1 MRLCDHQFGYNI
13 IIFYYCAKI
22 KTEVYN
28 TQVLVILQGKQLQGD
43 GGWVEREF
51 HNLTVE
57 GKGVLSYMSQR

>member
-1 MRLCDHQFGYNI
+1 MRLCDRQLGYNII

-28 TQVLVILQGKQLQGD
+28 AQVLVILQGKQLPQGV
-43 GGWVEREF
+43 GGWVGREF

-57 GKGVLSYMSQR
+57 GKGVLI